1 MRARALAGGMRA
13 SVQGSC
19 KLLVVVQL
27 TNAGL
32 EICWTRA
39 ARMHWRAGAAKERP
53 ASILRDVLWVGE
65 GMGGGGGVAG
75 VDLQAAKAAI
85 PKAKDWRLRPAS
97 VRRQSA
103 EAHRR
108 DTDSRLPRPSRFRPT
123 ELRAFLLRLPI
134 SKCFASVDGLLWER
148 RL

>member
-1 MRARALAGGMRA
+1 
-13 SVQGSC
+13 
-19 KLLVVVQL
+19 
-27 TNAGL
+27 
-32 EICWTRA
+32 
-39 ARMHWRAGAAKERP
+39 MHWRAGAAKERP
-53 ASILRDVLWVGE
+53 ASILGDVLRVGE

-97 VRRQSA
+97 VRRQPA

-108 DTDSRLPRPSRFRPT
+108 DTDSRLPSPSRFRPT

-134 SKCFASVDGLLWER
+134 SKCFASVD
-148 RL
+148 